1 MRREVRRQALTPD
14 AGRRLL
20 GIYAGL
26 ARRGAHLLGP
36 LLGGEVP
43 RQWEHY
49 PYDDAIDTGSGYQ
62 WFYHSHSPEDR
73 ANAGEHGHF
82 HVFAHRRLWARRLA
96 SADERA
102 FATLTG
108 GPAQSPP
115 VRHLLCIGMDAKGVP
130 VSLFTVNSWVTGD
143 RMLGARNTAHLLE
156 RMRLD
161 TGHRDIDAVLEC
173 VVALYLPEIRALLA
187 ARDVRL
193 FRSRARSVLE
203 DRRLE
208 LLSSV
213 AVV

>member
-1 MRREVRRQALTPD
+1 
-14 AGRRLL
+14 
-20 GIYAGL
+20 
-26 ARRGAHLLGP
+26 
-36 LLGGEVP
+36 
-43 RQWEHY
+43 
-49 PYDDAIDTGSGYQ
+49 
-62 WFYHSHSPEDR
+62 
-73 ANAGEHGHF
+73 
-82 HVFAHRRLWARRLA
+82 
-96 SADERA
+96 
-102 FATLTG
+102 
-108 GPAQSPP
+108 
-115 VRHLLCIGMDAKGVP
+115 MDAKGVP

-143 RMLGARNTAHLLE
+143 RMLGARNTAQLLE

-193 FRSRARSVLE
+193 FRSRARSVLD